1 MAKLVITPEN
11 QIQRLNSILNTV
23 ENLASLP
30 TNQLVYR
37 PRPKSWSVIE
47 IIEHLSVAYDIYVD
61 KIDSALEKLPEKAG
75 DDTSFTPNWWQ
86 RFIINGVKPKGG
98 QRKLKIK
105 TLKKFEPLLQ
115 LETLDEATIVPV
127 FERFKKLQLH
137 LKNAIL
143 VTRFKEVK
151 ASKINSGIGPIV
163 KFYLPESFEFLIA
176 HMERHMLQ
184 IEEVLQQM
192 DS

>member
-23 ENLASLP
+23 ENLESLP
-30 TNQLVYR
+30 INQLVYR
-37 PRPKSWSVIE
+37 PKPKSWSVIE
-47 IIEHLSVAYDIYVD
+47 IVEHLSVAYDIYID
-61 KIDSALEKLPEKAG
+61 KIDTALKKLPEKTGG
-75 DDTSFTPNWWQ
+75 DPSFAPNWWQ

-105 TLKKFEPLLQ
+105 TLKKFEPVLQ
-115 LETLDEATIVPV
+115 LETLDEATIVSV
-127 FERFKKLQLH
+127 FDRFKRLQLH

-143 VTRFKEVK
+143 ASRFKDIK
-151 ASKINSGIGPIV
+151 KIRINSGIGPIV

-184 IEEVLQQM
+184 IEETLGQF
-192 DS
+192 DA

>member
-151 ASKINSGIGPIV
+151 AIRVNSGIGPIV

>member
-75 DDTSFTPNWWQ
+75 DNTSFTPNWWQ

-151 ASKINSGIGPIV
+151 AIKINSGIGPIV

>member
-151 ASKINSGIGPIV
+151 AIKINSGIGPIV

>member
-75 DDTSFTPNWWQ
+75 DNTSFTPNWWQ

-105 TLKKFEPLLQ
+105 TLKKFEPLLR

-151 ASKINSGIGPIV
+151 AIKINSGIGPIV

>member
-47 IIEHLSVAYDIYVD
+47 IIEHLSVAYDIYLD

-75 DDTSFTPNWWQ
+75 DNTSFTPNWWQ

-151 ASKINSGIGPIV
+151 AIKINSGIGPIV